1 MRVPLA
7 FLGACLMAVALFAL
21 MLYMVAPPRSQPS
34 DEPVT
39 VANFVRLDSNAS
51 DTATRTRQQAPQPP
65 QAQTPQPPTP
75 PTPVAA
81 TPSATL
87 PALDLQLPSLS
98 SGIAVNSAPTPSLS
112 GLSAGAAAP
121 SAPAPSESAGQAGGP
136 ESEVM
141 PLNDVSPDYPR
152 YALQRGIEGH
162 VKLAFTITRAG
173 AVENIRVIEA
183 SPQNVFERE
192 ARRAAVR
199 WRFAPRTESGLAGGR
214 EAGKTLYFRLEG
226 GRGGVDAAKAKP
238 DSLEQALLWRSR
250 GYLAWAEGQIAKAI
264 ELLGKALNSGKLD
277 RSG

>member
-7 FLGACLMAVALFAL
+7 FLGACLMALALFAL

-39 VANFVRLDSNAS
+39 VASFVRLDGNAS

-65 QAQTPQPPTP
+65 QPQTPQPPTP

-173 AVENIRVIEA
+173 AVENIRVLEA

-199 WRFAPRTESGLAGGR
+199 WRFAPRTESGLAVAR
-214 EAGKTLYFRLEG
+214 EAVKTLYFRLEG
-226 GRGGVDAAKAKP
+226 GR
-238 DSLEQALLWRSR
+238 
-250 GYLAWAEGQIAKAI
+250 
-264 ELLGKALNSGKLD
+264 
-277 RSG
+277 

>member
-1 MRVPLA
+1 MRVSLA
-7 FLGACLMAVALFAL
+7 FLGACLMALALFAL

-34 DEPVT
+34 DEPLT
-39 VANFVRLDSNAS
+39 VANFVRLDGNAS

-65 QAQTPQPPTP
+65 QPQTPQAPSA

-81 TPSATL
+81 TPSAKL
-87 PALDLQLPSLS
+87 PTLDLQLPSLS

-121 SAPAPSESAGQAGGP
+121 SAPAPNEAAGQTGGS

-162 VKLAFTITRAG
+162 VKLAFTINRAG
-173 AVENIRVIEA
+173 AVENLRVLEA

-199 WRFAPRTESGLAGGR
+199 WRFAPRTESGLAVAR
-214 EAGKTLYFRLEG
+214 EAVKTLYFRLEG
-226 GRGGVDAAKAKP
+226 DH
-238 DSLEQALLWRSR
+238 
-250 GYLAWAEGQIAKAI
+250 
-264 ELLGKALNSGKLD
+264 
-277 RSG
+277 

>member
-7 FLGACLMAVALFAL
+7 FLGACLMALALFAL

-34 DEPVT
+34 DEPLT
-39 VANFVRLDSNAS
+39 VASFVRLDGNAS
-51 DTATRTRQQAPQPP
+51 EATTRTRQQAPQPP
-65 QAQTPQPPTP
+65 QAQTPQPPTA

-121 SAPAPSESAGQAGGP
+121 SAPVPSESAGQAGGP

-162 VKLAFTITRAG
+162 VKLAFTINRAG

-199 WRFAPRTESGLAGGR
+199 WRFAPRTESGLAVAR
-214 EAGKTLYFRLEG
+214 EAVKTLYFRLEG
-226 GRGGVDAAKAKP
+226 GR
-238 DSLEQALLWRSR
+238 
-250 GYLAWAEGQIAKAI
+250 
-264 ELLGKALNSGKLD
+264 
-277 RSG
+277 

>member
-1 MRVPLA
+1 MRLPLSFVA
-7 FLGACLMAVALFAL
+7 ACVMALALFGL
-21 MLYMVAPPRSQPS
+21 MLYMVAPPSSKPS
-34 DEPVT
+34 EEPLT
-39 VANFVRLDSNAS
+39 VANFVRLDGDSS

-199 WRFAPRTESGLAGGR
+199 WRFAPRTESGLAVAR
-214 EAGKTLYFRLEG
+214 EAVKTLYFRLEG
-226 GRGGVDAAKAKP
+226 GR
-238 DSLEQALLWRSR
+238 
-250 GYLAWAEGQIAKAI
+250 
-264 ELLGKALNSGKLD
+264 
-277 RSG
+277 

>member
-7 FLGACLMAVALFAL
+7 FVAACLMALALFAL

-34 DEPVT
+34 DEPLT
-39 VANFVRLDSNAS
+39 VANFVRLDGESSNS
-51 DTATRTRQQAPQPP
+51 ATRTRQQAPQPP
-65 QAQTPQPPTP
+65 QPQTPQAPTP
-75 PTPVAA
+75 PMPVAA
-81 TPSATL
+81 TPSANL
-87 PALDLQLPSLS
+87 PSLDLQLPSLS

-121 SAPAPSESAGQAGGP
+121 SAPAPSESGGQAGGP

-162 VKLAFTITRAG
+162 VKLAFTINRAG

-192 ARRAAVR
+192 ARRAAMR
-199 WRFAPRTESGLAGGR
+199 WRFAPRTESGLAVAR
-214 EAGKTLYFRLEG
+214 EAVKTLYFRLEG
-226 GRGGVDAAKAKP
+226 GR
-238 DSLEQALLWRSR
+238 
-250 GYLAWAEGQIAKAI
+250 
-264 ELLGKALNSGKLD
+264 
-277 RSG
+277 

>member
-7 FLGACLMAVALFAL
+7 FVGACLMALALFAL

-39 VANFVRLDSNAS
+39 VASFVRLDGNAS

-65 QAQTPQPPTP
+65 QPQTPQPPTP

-121 SAPAPSESAGQAGGP
+121 SAPAPSESAGQTGGP

-162 VKLAFTITRAG
+162 VKLAFTITSAG

-199 WRFAPRTESGLAGGR
+199 WRFAPRTESGLAVAR
-214 EAGKTLYFRLEG
+214 EAVKTLYFRLEG
-226 GRGGVDAAKAKP
+226 GR
-238 DSLEQALLWRSR
+238 
-250 GYLAWAEGQIAKAI
+250 
-264 ELLGKALNSGKLD
+264 
-277 RSG
+277 

>member
-7 FLGACLMAVALFAL
+7 FLGACLMALALFAL

-39 VANFVRLDSNAS
+39 VASFVRLDGNAS

-199 WRFAPRTESGLAGGR
+199 WRFAPRTESGLAVAR
-214 EAGKTLYFRLEG
+214 EAVKTLYFRLEG
-226 GRGGVDAAKAKP
+226 GR
-238 DSLEQALLWRSR
+238 
-250 GYLAWAEGQIAKAI
+250 
-264 ELLGKALNSGKLD
+264 
-277 RSG
+277 

>member
-7 FLGACLMAVALFAL
+7 FLGACLMVLALFAL

-34 DEPVT
+34 DEPLT
-39 VANFVRLDSNAS
+39 VANFVRLDGNAS

-65 QAQTPQPPTP
+65 QPQSPQAPTP

-81 TPSATL
+81 TPSANL

-112 GLSAGAAAP
+112 GLSPGATAP
-121 SAPAPSESAGQAGGP
+121 SAAAPSESAGQPGGP

-162 VKLAFTITRAG
+162 IKLAFTITRAG

-192 ARRAAVR
+192 ARRAAAR
-199 WRFAPRTESGLAGGR
+199 WRFAPRTESGLAVAR
-214 EAGKTLYFRLEG
+214 EAVKTLYFRLEG
-226 GRGGVDAAKAKP
+226 GR
-238 DSLEQALLWRSR
+238 
-250 GYLAWAEGQIAKAI
+250 
-264 ELLGKALNSGKLD
+264 
-277 RSG
+277 